1 MDIKRYGVILNVH
14 LFEECVNFYKSV
26 FQLQEIFSKV
36 DSEFRLTCLEF
47 GSSYLMIE
55 TGGIA
60 SVEGKNVA
68 QNPVKLRFNVSDIH
82 QACEILNRKGVQA
95 AVIET
100 EWGSVININDPDGNP
115 ISIRDDAGFQNQ
127 ITQA

>member
-1 MDIKRYGVILNVH
+1 MDIKRYGIILQVH

-36 DSEFRLTCLEF
+36 DGEFRLTCLEF

-55 TGGIA
+55 TGGVA
-60 SVEGKNVA
+60 YVEGKNVV
-68 QNPVKLRFNVSDIH
+68 QNPVKLRFNVSDIQ
-82 QACEILNRKGVQA
+82 QACEKLNARGVEA

-100 EWGSVININDPDGNP
+100 EWGSIINIYDPDGNP
-115 ISIRDDAGFQNQ
+115 ISIRDDSGFQNQ
-127 ITQA
+127 TAQA